1 MTFPQNLASDL
12 FLAENDLDS
21 IEMIPLGGP
30 EGDDADYEIPENL
43 PILPVR
49 NTVLFPG
56 MVVPVTVGRQKSV
69 RLVKKAY
76 KGNRIIGVV
85 AQANQQK
92 DEPTP
97 DDLYRLGTV
106 AYIIKMITLPD
117 GNITI
122 IIQGKKRFEI
132 GKITQEDPFMT
143 ANVRPIDDVFLNS
156 GKKEGKALIQTLKE
170 AAYKILRLN
179 PEIPQEARIALDNI
193 ESPMFLVHFL
203 SSNINADVADKQR
216 LLEKTEGAQ
225 QAQLLL
231 EYMLKEVQLLEL
243 KREIQSKASLDL
255 DQQQRDYYLRQQ
267 MKVLQDELG
276 MDTPDREL
284 DELRAKAAK
293 KNWSKPIRDHFDK
306 ELAKL
311 QRSNP
316 MAPDYPI
323 TMNYIELM
331 VDLPWNEYTKD
342 NFDLKRAQKIL
353 DGDHFGLEKV
363 KERIIEYLAV
373 LKLKTERIA
382 EATAAQEAAHEA
394 AGTVALNGRSR
405 DAKNKAHSSEAM
417 KAPIL
422 CLYGPPGVGKTS
434 LGRSIAKALGRK
446 YSRMAL
452 GGVHDEAEIRGH
464 RKTYIGAMPGKII
477 QNIRKTGA
485 SNPVFILDE
494 IDKVSS
500 DFRGDPSSALLEVL
514 DPEQNSTFVDNYLDV
529 EFDLSKVLFIAT
541 ANSLDTIHPALR
553 DRMEIID
560 ITGYTV
566 EEKVQIAKKY
576 LVPKQRKEHGLK
588 TKDLQI
594 DDKAVVK
601 IVEGYTRES
610 GVRNLEQKIGAMV
623 RKIAK
628 SIAMDEPYEH
638 HIRPTD
644 VTRLLGTEIFDKDI
658 YSDDDIAGIVTG
670 LAWTQ
675 VGGEILLIE
684 SSLSR
689 GKGALTL
696 SGQLGD
702 VMKESAMTALSYLK
716 AHADDLGIDYRIFNH
731 YDLHVHVPAGAVPKD
746 GPSAG
751 ITMVTSM
758 ASIFTQR
765 KIRPFLAMTGEVT
778 LRGKVLPVGG
788 IKEKILAANRAGVKE
803 IILCT
808 KNRKDIEEINSAYI
822 KDLTFHYADTVGQV
836 LDIALLP
843 QTVSRPLKFILPEEK
858 QEAEKVY

>member
-1 MTFPQNLASDL
+1 MRV
-12 FLAENDLDS
+12 ENDLATRLLLSDFDS
-21 IEMIPLGGP
+21 DNLEIVPLGSP
-30 EGDDADYEIPENL
+30 EGVDDDYELPENL

-56 MVVPVTVGRQKSV
+56 MVIPVTVGRQKSI

-76 KGNRIIGVV
+76 KGNRIIGVT
-85 AQANQQK
+85 AQLNQQK
-92 DEPTP
+92 DEPTA
-97 DDLYRLGTV
+97 DDLYQMGTV

-132 GKITQEDPFMT
+132 EQITQEDPYMT
-143 ANVRPIDDVFLNS
+143 ATVRQIDDSFPNVN
-156 GKKEGKALIQTLKE
+156 KKEGKAMIQSLKD
-170 AAYKILRLN
+170 AAYKLLRLN

-193 ESPMFLVHFL
+193 ESPTFLLHFL
-203 SSNINADVADKQR
+203 SSNINAEVSDKQR
-216 LLEKTEGAQ
+216 LLELTDGSQ
-225 QAQLLL
+225 QASLLL
-231 EYMLKEVQLLEL
+231 EYMLREVQLLEL
-243 KREIQSKASLDL
+243 KREIQSKASSDL

-276 MDTPDREL
+276 MDNPDREV
-284 DELRAKAAK
+284 DELRMRADRK
-293 KNWSKPIRDHFDK
+293 KWSPEVRAHFDK
-306 ELAKL
+306 ELSKL

-316 MAPDYPI
+316 MAPEYPV

-373 LKLKTERIA
+373 LKLK
-382 EATAAQEAAHEA
+382 
-394 AGTVALNGRSR
+394 N
-405 DAKNKAHSSEAM
+405 DM

-434 LGRSIAKALGRK
+434 LGKSIAKALGRK

-464 RKTYIGAMPGKII
+464 RKTYIGAMPGKVI
-477 QNIRKTGA
+477 QNIRKCGS

-514 DPEQNSTFVDNYLDV
+514 DPEQNSTFMDNYL
-529 EFDLSKVLFIAT
+529 ETEYDLSRVLFVAT

-560 ITGYTV
+560 IAGYTV

-576 LVPKQRKEHGLK
+576 LIPKQRKDHGLK

-594 DDKAVVK
+594 DDKAILK
-601 IVEGYTRES
+601 IIEGYTRES
-610 GVRNLEQKIGAMV
+610 GVRNLEQKIGALV

-628 SIAMDEPYEH
+628 SIAMEEDYNH
-638 HIRPTD
+638 VIKASDIHRM
-644 VTRLLGTEIFDKDI
+644 LGAEIFDKEL
-658 YSDDDIAGIVTG
+658 YADDDIAGMVTG

-675 VGGEILLIE
+675 VGGEILMIE

-689 GKGALTL
+689 GKGTLTL

-702 VMKESAMTALSYLK
+702 VMKESAITALSYLK
-716 AHADDLGIDYRIFNH
+716 AHADDLGLDYRVFNH
-731 YDLHVHVPAGAVPKD
+731 YDLHIHIPAGAVPKD

-751 ITMVTSM
+751 ITMLTSM
-758 ASIFTQR
+758 ASIYTQR
-765 KIRPFLAMTGEVT
+765 KVKPYIAMTGEIT

-803 IILCT
+803 IILCS
-808 KNRKDIEEINSAYI
+808 KNRKDIEEINQTYI
-822 KDLTFHYADTVGQV
+822 KDLTFHYVDTVDQV
-836 LDIALLP
+836 LDIALLKGKVGKP
-843 QTVSRPLKFILPEEK
+843 MKFVFPDEK
-858 QEAEKVY
+858 ELREVVERVY